1 MQRKLFVRLGLLCA
15 LMLTLGVSSCTK
27 EKKPVPVPVTPPL
40 QMEYFNLGDKEI
52 TADAPGFLLD
62 VNHDGRRDLAFTTL
76 LVGDGINQVD
86 KVQFLI
92 SSNIKVNLPVNESEE
107 IPVMSR
113 GDLVVPGNF
122 SGYQWFELSSILLVQ
137 KVISFT
143 APPVWEGHWKTA
155 VHKYL
160 PYQLVVDE
168 KIYNGWVELSVDI
181 PHEKI
186 VLHKAAICKEANK
199 TVKAGD

>member
-1 MQRKLFVRLGLLCA
+1 MQNKLFARVAILCS
-15 LMLTLGVSSCTK
+15 LMFTLGVSSCTK
-27 EKKPVPVPVTPPL
+27 EKKPAPVPVTPPL
-40 QMEYFNLGDKEI
+40 AMEYFNLDNKEI
-52 TADAPGFLLD
+52 TADAPGFFLD

-76 LVGDGINQVD
+76 LVGDGINRVD

-122 SGYQWFELSSILLVQ
+122 SGYHWFELSSILLVQ

-160 PYQLVVDE
+160 PYQVVADE

-181 PHEKI
+181 AHEKI

-199 TVKAGD
+199 SVKAGE